1 MALTDIKGY
10 SAAERLNK
18 MDVDLITV
26 IPTISTGSTDAAG
39 DLLFDALEIPNCVSV
54 NGGTSLLHSIG
65 VFHKGDIN
73 VSFDIVFF
81 QVTQDLGA
89 AGAALTWG
97 GSSETTNA
105 DKAVLLGHT
114 SVTDWTDLVDVHV
127 ATKTNIGLVLQAA
140 AGTKSIYCAGICRGT
155 ASGDHT
161 TATNIDLRIGVIKD

>member
-1 MALTDIKGY
+1 MATTELHKY
-10 SAAERLNK
+10 STNERLGK

-26 IPTISTGSTDAAG
+26 IPTISTGSTDASG

-54 NGGTSLLHSIG
+54 NGGRALLHSIG

-73 VSFDIVFF
+73 VSFDIIFF
-81 QVTQDLGA
+81 QVTQDLGT
-89 AGAALTWG
+89 AGSPLTWG

-105 DKAVLLGHT
+105 DNAVLLGHT
-114 SVTDWTDLVDVHV
+114 SITDWTDLVDVHV

-140 AGTKSIYCAGICRGT
+140 AGTKSIYCAGICRGA

>member
-1 MALTDIKGY
+1 M
-10 SAAERLNK
+10 
-18 MDVDLITV
+18 
-26 IPTISTGSTDAAG
+26 
-39 DLLFDALEIPNCVSV
+39 
-54 NGGTSLLHSIG
+54 HSIG
-65 VFHKGDIN
+65 VFLKGDIN

-105 DKAVLLGHT
+105 DNAVLLGHT